1 VAHVVS
7 EVLHSDLGPSSNK
20 ADGTHHGAAHMVSLR
35 AKDVFDPDAH
45 GGLGPVATL
54 RPAVPAFDRR
64 GVCAVGGARPLRP
77 ERPICDTSCGSN
89 TGRSPHPARRQRL
102 RWVFDP
108 QNGVRAD
115 GAAPGP
121 VPIQARPAK
130 KVVLP
135 CAEVAEPTAP
145 RGVEER
151 LHGTR
156 TARSKRQRSDRCRR
170 AKQSRWPS

>member
-64 GVCAVGGARPLRP
+64 GVCAVGGARLQ
-77 ERPICDTSCGSN
+77 S
-89 TGRSPHPARRQRL
+89 
-102 RWVFDP
+102 
-108 QNGVRAD
+108 
-115 GAAPGP
+115 
-121 VPIQARPAK
+121 
-130 KVVLP
+130 P
-135 CAEVAEPTAP
+135 CACPSGWLKGTNISREP
-145 RGVEER
+145 RF
-151 LHGTR
+151 LLR
-156 TARSKRQRSDRCRR
+156 T
-170 AKQSRWPS
+170 